1 MDLEQPVNRTLF
13 EQFRRCEWLINVQQS
28 FPQSKSIEN
37 CFPQKITPKN
47 QPRPSSFQPKT
58 FGKVSRWPSLPNEK
72 KKNGCGRKG
81 WRQNTVS
88 RKTLQSSRCILIPI
102 YSKTGSAP
110 LQRAHMNRSFITKQL

>member
-72 KKNGCGRKG
+72 KRLWSKG
-81 WRQNTVS
+81 QNTVS

-110 LQRAHMNRSFITKQL
+110 LQRAHTDE